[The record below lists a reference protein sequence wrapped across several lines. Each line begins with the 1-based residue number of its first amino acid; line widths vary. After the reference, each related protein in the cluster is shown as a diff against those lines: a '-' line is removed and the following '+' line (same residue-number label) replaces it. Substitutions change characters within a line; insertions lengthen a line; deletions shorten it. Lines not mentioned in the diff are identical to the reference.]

1 MIEAIVALS
10 IAVVGL
16 LGILALISRSVSL
29 NRVVADRYVAAYLA
43 TEGVEIVKNLVDRN
57 SLASRPWNE
66 GISSGEFEA
75 DYNDSALRLNS
86 SRPLQFDK
94 ENGIYSYDLGDP
106 TRFQRKIAVQL
117 STDGESMKINSI
129 VNWTSRGGGDFEL
142 NVEEHFLNWRE

>member
-57 SLASRPWNE
+57 SSAGRPWNSE
-66 GISSGEFEA
+66 ISSGEFEA
-75 DYNDSALRLNS
+75 DYNDSALGINS
-86 SRPLQFDK
+86 SRPLQFDSGS
-94 ENGIYSYDLGDP
+94 GIYSYDLGEP

-117 STDGESMKINSI
+117 SADGESMKINSI
-129 VNWTSRGGGDFEL
+129 VDWTSRGGGDFEL
-142 NVEEHFLNWRE
+142 NVEEHFLNWRL